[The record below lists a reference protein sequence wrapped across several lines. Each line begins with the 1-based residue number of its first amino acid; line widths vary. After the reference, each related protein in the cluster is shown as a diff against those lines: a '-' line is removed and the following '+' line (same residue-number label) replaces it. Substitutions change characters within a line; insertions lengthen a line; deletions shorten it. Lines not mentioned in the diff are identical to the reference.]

1 MVDQKTSQQ
10 HILSRLFS
18 PTSCLWPIWEMVRA
32 LNYSTVSDPLPRYVS
47 NYKQSMRNVAAE
59 GIDILCY
66 NFMPVVDW
74 TRTDLEFEWGD
85 GSKALKFDGTAFA
98 AFDIFILGRASARKD
113 YTEKQVFAALRR
125 SLARGSSSRIG
136 VSWEGESS

>member
-1 MVDQKTSQQ
+1 
-10 HILSRLFS
+10 
-18 PTSCLWPIWEMVRA
+18 
-32 LNYSTVSDPLPRYVS
+32 
-47 NYKQSMRNVAAE
+47 MRNVAAE

-74 TRTDLEFEWGD
+74 TRTDLDFEWGD
-85 GSKALKFDGTAFA
+85 GSKALKFDATAFS
-98 AFDIFILGRASARKD
+98 AFDIFILGRAGARKD

-136 VSWEGESS
+136 VSWEGESSKKENVGEFDFLSIHTKRNSSSVHHDILDTMVFRFVQS